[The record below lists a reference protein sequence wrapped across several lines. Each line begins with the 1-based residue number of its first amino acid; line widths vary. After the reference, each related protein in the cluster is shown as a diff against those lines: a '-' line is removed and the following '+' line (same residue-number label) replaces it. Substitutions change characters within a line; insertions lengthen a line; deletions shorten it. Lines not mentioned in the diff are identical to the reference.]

1 MPILF
6 RYLLR
11 EYGNIFTMCFSG
23 LMTIY
28 LVIDFFE
35 KVRRFLRYDANW
47 LDILTYFILKTPAIS
62 FQIAPLAILM
72 ATLLTFGLLSR
83 GHEITA
89 MRSCGI
95 SLPWITAP
103 FIVFASGISLV
114 LLLFSST
121 VIPLAASKSE
131 EIRTTRIEK
140 RPPATALKLQQPW
153 TRVGVDSLMH
163 VTSVSVDGR
172 LLGGV
177 RLFQFNRNFQLINI
191 TEAEEARYT
200 DSIWTLYQGQHRRFS
215 PDGTVSA
222 TVFDRQAIVL
232 TLIPD
237 DFTVWL
243 AGDSELMTFHDI
255 RAYTRRRHQQGSQAA
270 RLKTDYHSR
279 IAFPFVTV
287 IMVLVGIALSLR
299 RSGTRGGGSMAMG
312 IGQALGVGFCYWTT
326 HSIAIALGRGGVLT
340 PLIAG
345 WMANVLFMSFG
356 LYLMLK
362 VRY

>member
-11 EYGNIFTMCFSG
+11 EYAKIFTMCFTG

-35 KVRRFLRYDANW
+35 KVRRFLRYDVNW
-47 LDILTYFILKTPAIS
+47 VDVLVYFALKTPAIS

-72 ATLLTFGLLSR
+72 ATLLTFGMLSR

-95 SLPWITAP
+95 SLLWITFP
-103 FIVFASGISLV
+103 FLVFATGISLI

-140 RPPATALKLQQPW
+140 KPPAAAVTLKQPW
-153 TRVGVDSLMH
+153 TRVGADSLMH
-163 VTSVSVDGR
+163 VTSVSVGGE
-172 LLGGV
+172 LLGNV
-177 RLFQFNRNFQLINI
+177 RLFQFDRNFQLLDM
-191 TEAEEARYT
+191 TEAGEARYQ
-200 DSIWTLYQGQHRRFS
+200 DSKWTLYQGRHRQFS
-215 PDGTVSA
+215 PDGAVLT
-222 TVFDRQAIVL
+222 TVFDHQAIVL

-237 DFTVWL
+237 DFTTWL
-243 AGDSELMTFHDI
+243 AGDSEMMTFHDI
-255 RAYTRRRHQQGSQAA
+255 RAYSRRRHQEGSQAS
-270 RLKTDYHSR
+270 RLQTDYYSR
-279 IAFPFVTV
+279 IAFPFVAV

-299 RSGTRGGGSMAMG
+299 RSGTRGGSMAIG
-312 IGQALGVGFCYWTT
+312 IGQALAIGFCFWTT

-340 PLIAG
+340 PLISS

-356 LYLMLK
+356 LYLMFK

>member
-11 EYGNIFTMCFSG
+11 EYAKIFTMCFSG

-47 LDILTYFILKTPAIS
+47 LDVLTYFLLKAPAIS

-95 SLPWITAP
+95 SLPWITFP
-103 FIVFASGISLV
+103 FIAFAAGITLV
-114 LLLFSST
+114 LLFFSST
-121 VIPLAASKSE
+121 VIPSAARKSE
-131 EIRTTRIEK
+131 EIKTTRIEK
-140 RPPATALKLQQPW
+140 KLPAEAVKLKQPW
-153 TRVGVDSLMH
+153 TRVGPDSLMQ
-163 VTSVSVDGR
+163 VTSVSVGGD
-172 LLGGV
+172 LLGNV
-177 RLFQFNRNFQLINI
+177 RLFQFDPNFQLVEM
-191 TEAEEARYT
+191 TEADEARYR
-200 DSIWTLYQGQHRRFS
+200 DSAWTLYQGRLRRFS
-215 PDGTVSA
+215 PDGAVS
-222 TVFDRQAIVL
+222 TTTFDRQPIVM

-237 DFTVWL
+237 DFSIWL
-243 AGDSELMTFHDI
+243 AGDFELMTFHDI
-255 RAYTRRRHQQGSQAA
+255 RAYSRRRVQQGSEAA
-270 RLKTDYHSR
+270 RLTTDYYSR

-287 IMVLVGIALSLR
+287 VMALVGIALSLR
-299 RSGTRGGGSMAMG
+299 RSGARGGSMAMG
-312 IGQALGVGFCYWTT
+312 IGQALAVGFCYWTT

-340 PLIAG
+340 PLIAASI
-345 WMANVLFMSFG
+345 ANLLFMSFG
-356 LYLMLK
+356 LYLMFK

>member
-11 EYGNIFTMCFSG
+11 EYSKIFTMCFSG

-47 LDILTYFILKTPAIS
+47 FDVLVYFALKTPAIS

-83 GHEITA
+83 SHEITA

-95 SLPWITAP
+95 SLPWITFP
-103 FIVFASGISLV
+103 FIAFAAGIALV

-140 RPPATALKLQQPW
+140 KPPAAAVKLQQPW
-153 TRVGVDSLMH
+153 TTVGADSLMH
-163 VTSVSVDGR
+163 VTSISVDGK
-172 LLGGV
+172 LLGRV
-177 RLFQFNRNFQLINI
+177 RLFQFDHNFQLVDM
-191 TEAEEARYT
+191 TEADEARYI
-200 DSIWTLYQGQHRRFS
+200 DSTWTLYQGRHRRFS
-215 PDGTVSA
+215 PDGAVAITE
-222 TVFDRQAIVL
+222 FDRQAIAL

-237 DFTVWL
+237 DFTIWL

-270 RLKTDYHSR
+270 RLKTDYYSR

-287 IMVLVGIALSLR
+287 IMVLIGIALSLR
-299 RSGTRGGGSMAMG
+299 RSGTRGGSMAMG
-312 IGQALGVGFCYWTT
+312 IGQALAVGFCYWTT
-326 HSIAIALGRGGVLT
+326 HSIAIALGRGGALT
-340 PLIAG
+340 PMIAG
-345 WMANVLFMSFG
+345 WMANLLFMSFG
-356 LYLMLK
+356 LYLMFK

>member
-6 RYLLR
+6 CYLLR
-11 EYGNIFTMCFSG
+11 EYGKIFTMCFSG
-23 LMTIY
+23 LMTVY

-47 LDILTYFILKTPAIS
+47 IDVLTYFLLKTPAIS
-62 FQIAPLAILM
+62 FQIAPLAVLM

-95 SLPWITAP
+95 SLLWITSP
-103 FIVFASGISLV
+103 FIVFAAGISLV

-121 VIPLAASKSE
+121 IIPLAAGKSE

-140 RPPATALKLQQPW
+140 KPPAAAVVLKQPW
-153 TRVGVDSLMH
+153 TRVGADSLMY
-163 VTSVSVDGR
+163 VTSISVDGE

-177 RLFQFNRNFQLINI
+177 RLFQFDRNFQLADM
-191 TEAEEARYT
+191 TEADEARYS
-200 DSIWTLYQGQHRRFS
+200 DSTWTLFQGRHRRFS
-215 PDGTVSA
+215 PDGTVS
-222 TVFDRQAIVL
+222 TTGFDRQTIVL

-237 DFTVWL
+237 DFTTWL
-243 AGDSELMTFHDI
+243 AGDSELMTLHDI
-255 RAYTRRRHQQGSQAA
+255 RAYSRRRHQQGSQAT
-270 RLKTDYHSR
+270 RLKTDYYSR
-279 IAFPFVTV
+279 IAFPFVAV

-299 RSGTRGGGSMAMG
+299 RSGTKGGSMAMG
-312 IGQALGVGFCYWTT
+312 IGQALAVGFCFWTT

-356 LYLMLK
+356 LYLMFK
-362 VRY
+362 IRY

>member
-1 MPILF
+1 MSILF

-11 EYGNIFTMCFSG
+11 EYGKIFTMCFSG

-35 KVRRFLRYDANW
+35 KVRRFLRYDADW
-47 LDILTYFILKTPAIS
+47 LDVLTYFLLKVPAIS

-95 SLPWITAP
+95 SLLRITAP
-103 FIVFASGISLV
+103 FMVFAAGISLV

-121 VIPLAASKSE
+121 VIPLATNKSE
-131 EIRTTRIEK
+131 EIRSTRIEK
-140 RPPATALKLQQPW
+140 KPPAAAVILKQPW
-153 TRVGVDSLMH
+153 TRVGADRLMY
-163 VTSVSVDGR
+163 VTSVSVGGE
-172 LLGGV
+172 LLGGI
-177 RLFQFNRNFQLINI
+177 RLYQLDHNFQLIDM
-191 TEAEEARYT
+191 TEADEARYR
-200 DSIWTLYQGQHRRFS
+200 DSTWTLYQGRQRRFM
-215 PDGTVSA
+215 PDGTVS
-222 TVFDRQAIVL
+222 TTEFDHQAMGL

-237 DFTVWL
+237 DFTTWL

-255 RAYTRRRHQQGSQAA
+255 RAYSRRRPQQGAQTS
-270 RLKTDYHSR
+270 RLQTDYYGR
-279 IAFPFVTV
+279 IAFPFVAV

-299 RSGTRGGGSMAMG
+299 RSGTRGGSMAMG
-312 IGQALGVGFCYWTT
+312 IGQAFAIGFCFWAT
-326 HSIAIALGRGGVLT
+326 HSIAIAFGRGGVLA
-340 PLIAG
+340 PLVAG
-345 WMANVLFMSFG
+345 WMANVLFLSFG
-356 LYLMLK
+356 LYLMFK

>member
-11 EYGNIFTMCFSG
+11 EYAKVFTMCFTG

-47 LDILTYFILKTPAIS
+47 LDVLTYFILKAPAIS

-95 SLPWITAP
+95 SLPWITSP
-103 FIVFASGISLV
+103 FVAFAAGVALV

-140 RPPATALKLQQPW
+140 KPPAAALKLQQPW
-153 TRVGVDSLMH
+153 TRVGADNLMQ
-163 VTSVSVDGR
+163 VTSVSVDGT
-172 LLGGV
+172 LLGAV
-177 RLFQFNRNFQLINI
+177 RLFQFDRKFQLADI
-191 TEAEEARYT
+191 TEAQEARYR
-200 DSIWTLYQGQHRRFS
+200 DSTWTLYQGRHRRLF
-215 PDGTVSA
+215 PDGTVSV
-222 TVFDRQAIVL
+222 TEFDRQAIAL

-243 AGDSELMTFHDI
+243 AGDSEMMTFHDI
-255 RAYTRRRHQQGSQAA
+255 RAYTRRRHQQDSQSA
-270 RLKTDYHSR
+270 RLKTDYYSR

-299 RSGTRGGGSMAMG
+299 RSGTRGSSMAMG
-312 IGQALGVGFCYWTT
+312 IGQALAVGFCYWTT

-345 WMANVLFMSFG
+345 WMANILFMSFG

>member
-6 RYLLR
+6 SYLLR
-11 EYGNIFTMCFSG
+11 EYSKIFMMCFSS

-35 KVRRFLRYDANW
+35 KVRRFLRHGVSW
-47 LDILTYFILKTPAIS
+47 LDVLTYFLLKTPAIF

-72 ATLLTFGLLSR
+72 ATLLTFGLLIR

-95 SLPWITAP
+95 SLAWMTAP
-103 FIVFASGISLV
+103 LIAFAAGLSLV

-121 VIPLAASKSE
+121 VIPLAAGKSE
-131 EIRTTRIEK
+131 EIRTTRIDK
-140 RPPATALKLQQPW
+140 KPPAAALVLEQPW
-153 TRVGVDSLMH
+153 IRISPERLMQ
-163 VTSVSVDGR
+163 VTSVSVDGKR
-172 LLGGV
+172 LGQIH
-177 RLFQFNRNFQLINI
+177 LFRFDQDFQLVDIA
-191 TEAEEARYT
+191 EAQEARY
-200 DSIWTLYQGQHRRFS
+200 DGSAWTLYQGQHRRFAQ
-215 PDGTVSA
+215 DGASLITG
-222 TVFDRQAIVL
+222 FDREAFAL
-232 TLIPD
+232 PLIPE

-243 AGDSELMTFHDI
+243 TGDSELMTFHDI
-255 RAYTRRRHQQGSQAA
+255 RAYTRRRHQEGTQTSRFQ
-270 RLKTDYHSR
+270 TDYYSR

-299 RSGTRGGGSMAMG
+299 RSGARGGTMAVG
-312 IGQALGVGFCYWTT
+312 IGQALAVGFCYWTT

-340 PLIAG
+340 PLLAG
-345 WMANVLFMSFG
+345 WMANLLFLSFG
-356 LYLMLK
+356 LYLILK

>member
-11 EYGNIFTMCFSG
+11 EYGKIFTMCFTG

-35 KVRRFLRYDANW
+35 KVRRFLRYDADW
-47 LDILTYFILKTPAIS
+47 LDVLTYFLLKTPAIY
-62 FQIAPLAILM
+62 FQIVPLAILM

-95 SLPWITAP
+95 SLPWITSP
-103 FIVFASGISLV
+103 FIAFAAGIALI

-121 VIPLAASKSE
+121 VIPLAANKSE

-140 RPPATALKLQQPW
+140 KPPATALKLQQPW
-153 TRVGVDSLMH
+153 TRVGADTLMH
-163 VTSVSVDGR
+163 VTSVSVGGE

-177 RLFQFNRNFQLINI
+177 RLFQFDRSFQLIDM
-191 TEAEEARYT
+191 TEADEARYGDQT
-200 DSIWTLYQGQHRRFS
+200 WTLYQGRHRRFS
-215 PDGTVSA
+215 PDGTVSV
-222 TVFDRQAIVL
+222 TEFDRQAIAL

-237 DFTVWL
+237 DFTTWL
-243 AGDSELMTFHDI
+243 AGDSELMTFHDM
-255 RAYTRRRHQQGSQAA
+255 RAYTSRRYQEGSQAA
-270 RLKTDYHSR
+270 RFQTDYYSR

-299 RSGTRGGGSMAMG
+299 RSGTRGGSMAMG
-312 IGQALGVGFCYWTT
+312 IGQALAVGFCYWTT
-326 HSIAIALGRGGVLT
+326 HSISIALGRGGALT
-340 PLIAG
+340 PLIAA

-356 LYLMLK
+356 LYLMFK

>member
-11 EYGNIFTMCFSG
+11 EYAKIFTMCFSG

-35 KVRRFLRYDANW
+35 KVRRFLRYDASW
-47 LDILTYFILKTPAIS
+47 LNVLTYFLLKAPAIS

-95 SLPWITAP
+95 SLLWITFP
-103 FIVFASGISLV
+103 FIAFAAGISLV

-140 RPPATALKLQQPW
+140 KLPAAAVKLKQPW
-153 TRVGVDSLMH
+153 TRVGPDSLMH
-163 VTSVSVDGR
+163 VTSVSVGGD
-172 LLGGV
+172 LLGSV
-177 RLFQFNRNFQLINI
+177 RFFQFDPNFQLVEV
-191 TEAEEARYT
+191 TEADEARFR
-200 DSIWTLYQGQHRRFS
+200 DSTWTLYQGRHRRFS
-215 PDGTVSA
+215 PDGTVSTTA
-222 TVFDRQAIVL
+222 FDRQPIVM

-237 DFTVWL
+237 DFTTWL

-255 RAYTRRRHQQGSQAA
+255 RAYSRRRLQQGSQAA
-270 RLKTDYHSR
+270 RLTIDYYSR

-287 IMVLVGIALSLR
+287 VMALVGIALSLR
-299 RSGTRGGGSMAMG
+299 RSGARGGSMAIG
-312 IGQALGVGFCYWTT
+312 IGQALAVGFCYWTT

-340 PLIAG
+340 PLIAA
-345 WMANVLFMSFG
+345 WMANGLFMSFG
-356 LYLMLK
+356 LYLMFK

>member
-1 MPILF
+1 MSILF

-11 EYGNIFTMCFSG
+11 EYGKIFTMCFSG

-35 KVRRFLRYDANW
+35 KVRRFLRYDAYW
-47 LDILTYFILKTPAIS
+47 LDVLTYFLLKTPAIS

-95 SLPWITAP
+95 SLPWITFP
-103 FIVFASGISLV
+103 FIAFAAGIALV

-131 EIRTTRIEK
+131 EIRTMRIEK
-140 RPPATALKLQQPW
+140 KPPAAAVTLQQPW
-153 TRVGVDSLMH
+153 TRVGADRLMH
-163 VTSVSVDGR
+163 ITSVSVGGE

-177 RLFQFNRNFQLINI
+177 QLFQFDHNFQLIDM
-191 TEAEEARYT
+191 TEANEARYVDQT
-200 DSIWTLYQGQHRRFS
+200 WTLYQGRHRRFP
-215 PDGTVSA
+215 PDGAVSV
-222 TVFDRQAIVL
+222 TEFDRQAIAL

-237 DFTVWL
+237 DFTTWL
-243 AGDSELMTFHDI
+243 SGDSELMTFHDI
-255 RAYTRRRHQQGSQAA
+255 RAYTRRRNQQGSQAA
-270 RLKTDYHSR
+270 RLQTDYYSR

-299 RSGTRGGGSMAMG
+299 GSGTRGGSMAMG
-312 IGQALGVGFCYWTT
+312 IGQALAVGFCYWTT

-345 WMANVLFMSFG
+345 WMANVLFMSYG

>member
-1 MPILF
+1 MTILF

-11 EYGNIFTMCFSG
+11 EYGKIFTMCFSG

-35 KVRRFLRYDANW
+35 KVRRFLRYDADW
-47 LDILTYFILKTPAIS
+47 LDVLIYFLLKAPAIS
-62 FQIAPLAILM
+62 YQIAPLAMLM

-83 GHEITA
+83 SHEITA

-95 SLPWITAP
+95 SLRWIISP
-103 FIVFASGISLV
+103 FIVFAAGITLV
-114 LLLFSST
+114 LLLFSSA
-121 VIPLAASKSE
+121 VIPLAAGKSE

-140 RPPATALKLQQPW
+140 KPPASAVTLKQPW
-153 TRVGVDSLMH
+153 TRVGADSLMQ
-163 VTSVSVDGR
+163 VTSVSVGGE

-177 RLFQFNRNFQLINI
+177 RLFQFDRNFQLADM
-191 TEAEEARYT
+191 TEADEARYA
-200 DSIWTLYQGQHRRFS
+200 DSTWTLYQGRRRQFS
-215 PDGTVSA
+215 PDGTVA
-222 TVFDRQAIVL
+222 TTVFDRQAIVM

-237 DFTVWL
+237 DFTTWL

-255 RAYTRRRHQQGSQAA
+255 RAYSRRRQQQGSQTA
-270 RLKTDYHSR
+270 RLQTDYYSR

-299 RSGTRGGGSMAMG
+299 RSGTRGGGMAIG
-312 IGQALGVGFCYWTT
+312 IGQALAVGFCYWAT
-326 HSIAIALGRGGVLT
+326 HSIAIALGRGGALT
-340 PLIAG
+340 PVIAG
-345 WMANVLFMSFG
+345 WMANVLFLSFG
-356 LYLMLK
+356 LYLIFK

>member
-11 EYGNIFTMCFSG
+11 EYTKIFTMCFSG

-47 LDILTYFILKTPAIS
+47 LDVLTYFLLKAPAIS

-83 GHEITA
+83 GQEITA

-95 SLPWITAP
+95 SLLWITSP
-103 FIVFASGISLV
+103 FIAFATGISLV

-140 RPPATALKLQQPW
+140 KLPAAAVKLKQPW
-153 TRVGVDSLMH
+153 TRVGPDSLME
-163 VTSVSVDGR
+163 VTSISVGGD
-172 LLGGV
+172 LLGSV
-177 RLFQFNRNFQLINI
+177 RLFQFDPNFQLVEV
-191 TEAEEARYT
+191 TEADEARYR
-200 DSIWTLYQGQHRRFS
+200 DSTWTLHQGRHRQFS
-215 PDGTVSA
+215 PDGTVSTTA
-222 TVFDRQAIVL
+222 FDRQPIVM

-237 DFTVWL
+237 DFTIWL

-255 RAYTRRRHQQGSQAA
+255 RAYSRRRLQQGSQAA
-270 RLKTDYHSR
+270 RLTTDYYSR

-287 IMVLVGIALSLR
+287 VMALVGIALSLR
-299 RSGTRGGGSMAMG
+299 RSGARGGSMAMG
-312 IGQALGVGFCYWTT
+312 IGQALAIGFCYWTT
-326 HSIAIALGRGGVLT
+326 HSIAIALGRGGALT
-340 PLIAG
+340 PLIAASI
-345 WMANVLFMSFG
+345 ANLLFMSFG
-356 LYLMLK
+356 LYLMFK

>member
-6 RYLLR
+6 RYLFR
-11 EYGNIFTMCFSG
+11 EYGKIFTMCFSG

-35 KVRRFLRYDANW
+35 KVRRFLRYDADW
-47 LDILTYFILKTPAIS
+47 LDVLTYFLLKAPAIS

-72 ATLLTFGLLSR
+72 ATLLTFALLSR

-95 SLPWITAP
+95 SLLWITFP
-103 FIVFASGISLV
+103 FIVFAAGISLV

-121 VIPLAASKSE
+121 IIPLAANKSE

-140 RPPATALKLQQPW
+140 KPPAAAVKLLQPW
-153 TRVGVDSLMH
+153 TRVGADSLMH
-163 VTSVSVDGR
+163 VASVSVGGE

-177 RLFQFNRNFQLINI
+177 RLFQFDRNFQLADM
-191 TEAEEARYT
+191 TEADEARYS
-200 DSIWTLYQGQHRRFS
+200 DSTWTLFQGRHRQFS
-215 PDGTVSA
+215 PDGTVLT

-237 DFTVWL
+237 DFTTWL

-255 RAYTRRRHQQGSQAA
+255 RAYSRRRQQQGSQAA
-270 RLKTDYHSR
+270 RLKTDYYSR
-279 IAFPFVTV
+279 FAFPFVAV

-299 RSGTRGGGSMAMG
+299 RSGTKGGSMAMG
-312 IGQALGVGFCYWTT
+312 IGQALAVGFCFWAT

-356 LYLMLK
+356 LYLMFK

>member
-11 EYGNIFTMCFSG
+11 EYAKIFTMCFSG

-35 KVRRFLRYDANW
+35 KVRRFIRYDANW
-47 LDILTYFILKTPAIS
+47 LDVLTYFLLKAPAIS

-95 SLPWITAP
+95 SLLWITSP
-103 FIVFASGISLV
+103 FIAFATGIALV

-121 VIPLAASKSE
+121 VIPLAATKSE

-140 RPPATALKLQQPW
+140 KLPTAAVKLKQPW
-153 TRVGVDSLMH
+153 TRVGAGGLMH
-163 VTSVSVDGR
+163 VTSISVGGE
-172 LLGGV
+172 LLGDV
-177 RLFQFNRNFQLINI
+177 QFFQFDPNFQLAEV
-191 TEAEEARYT
+191 TEADEARYL
-200 DSIWTLYQGQHRRFS
+200 DSTWTLYQGRHRRFS
-215 PDGTVSA
+215 TDGTMS
-222 TVFDRQAIVL
+222 TIPFDRQPIVL

-237 DFTVWL
+237 DFTTWL

-255 RAYTRRRHQQGSQAA
+255 RAYSRRRHQHGAQAA
-270 RLKTDYHSR
+270 RLSTDYYNR

-299 RSGTRGGGSMAMG
+299 RSGTRGGSMAMG
-312 IGQALGVGFCYWTT
+312 IGQALAVGFCYWAT

-340 PLIAG
+340 PLIAA
-345 WMANVLFMSFG
+345 WMANMLFMSFG
-356 LYLMLK
+356 LYLMFK